1 MAPPAAARAGWSGW
15 PGWCASPAVAREPR
29 AGWRDCPRWPPVRH
43 RCVPR
48 ARPGPPRRA
57 PQAARDGSPQ
67 ARPGP
72 PRRSPPRAVRSLAPR
87 PGPSTSPPGRMMS
100 PRRTTL
106 PELARF
112 PPKVPHLRPS
122 PRFGRTRAAG
132 PEPLGLLPDPLPPAQ
147 PQSAPPPRP
156 ARPAEAPPRRRPEWQ
171 SGLPGQP
178 LPAADSANGSPCS
191 AEGSPCS
198 AEGSPSSAGGAT
210 LGSASHDAC
219 LPASSPPFTR
229 ENAASARSFPGPAGA
244 ASAFLSAVC
253 LASGGSSAAVGR

>member
-15 PGWCASPAVAREPR
+15 PGRCTSPAEAREPPT
-29 AGWRDCPRWPPVRH
+29 GWRDRPRWPPARH
-43 RCVPR
+43 RCVQR

-67 ARPGP
+67 PRPGP

-112 PPKVPHLRPS
+112 PPKVPQLRPS
-122 PRFGRTRAAG
+122 PRFGQARAAG

-147 PQSAPPPRP
+147 LRSAPSPRP
-156 ARPAEAPPRRRPEWQ
+156 ARPAEALRRRLEWQ
-171 SGLPGQP
+171 SGPPDQP
-178 LPAADSANGSPCS
+178 LPAADRPTAPL
-191 AEGSPCS
+191 ALPR
-198 AEGSPSSAGGAT
+198 APLALLRAPPRQRAGPPWVQPPTMPAYRPR
-210 LGSASHDAC
+210 HPR
-219 LPASSPPFTR
+219 LPGKIPPLPP
-229 ENAASARSFPGPAGA
+229 ARSRVPREPP
-244 ASAFLSAVC
+244 
-253 LASGGSSAAVGR
+253 